1 MAHVPKVLKLSGNC
15 ESHTLYTLRKI
26 SDECIRYSNT
36 LLTSLNN
43 RIYFRDHQ
51 SSRNAGLMVSNRV
64 LATAATTIHFAEME
78 MGSSL
83 QATTEAS
90 SQLCDNL
97 KVELIQGKG
106 DDTSVKV
113 SAIYRHIAH
122 FLNGTLH
129 HTVPF

>member
-1 MAHVPKVLKLSGNC
+1 
-15 ESHTLYTLRKI
+15 
-26 SDECIRYSNT
+26 
-36 LLTSLNN
+36 
-43 RIYFRDHQ
+43 
-51 SSRNAGLMVSNRV
+51 MVSNRV

-78 MGSSL
+78 IGSSL

-97 KVELIQGKG
+97 TVKLIQGKG